1 MRASISSISSIF
13 STNKGVIQTFRKYL
27 TGTTL
32 FKSVVH
38 GFRSVSNNKKG
49 NFMCSGKLLAD
60 GKMGKVVVVMRL
72 NKYCRCCLLDPW
84 KY

>member
-1 MRASISSISSIF
+1 MRASISSIF
-13 STNKGVIQTFRKYL
+13 STNKGVIQKFRKYL

-49 NFMCSGKLLAD
+49 NFMCSGKLLTD
-60 GKMGKVVVVMRL
+60 GKIGKVVVVMRL
-72 NKYCRCCLLDPW
+72 NKI
-84 KY
+84 